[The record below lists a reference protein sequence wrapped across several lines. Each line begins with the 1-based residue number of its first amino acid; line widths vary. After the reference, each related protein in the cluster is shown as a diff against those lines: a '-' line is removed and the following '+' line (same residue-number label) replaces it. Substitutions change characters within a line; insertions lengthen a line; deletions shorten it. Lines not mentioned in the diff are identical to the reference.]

1 MLVENFSLPAFL
13 VIAVSAVLSLILAL
27 LDAKSLIRKYKEGEK
42 TKLILAMSL
51 FLVFFIVSLFI
62 SFFLLIVVNN

>member
-1 MLVENFSLPAFL
+1 LPAFL
-13 VIAVSAVLSLILAL
+13 VIAVSVVLSLILAW

-62 SFFLLIVVNN
+62 SFFLLIVINN